1 MAGIRDLQQSRYRD
15 QDERIER
22 IGETMRMQREIL
34 PSIVATIERQNA
46 IIDRAN
52 KNMDVLD
59 ARRRAA
65 KQGTG
70 GR

>member
-1 MAGIRDLQQSRYRD
+1 
-15 QDERIER
+15 
-22 IGETMRMQREIL
+22 MRMQREIL